1 MVYKVRG
8 KRDMKEY
15 VLKQIDMSRMRSK
28 QMEESKKEAIL
39 MQKLDFKYI
48 VKMYDSFVE
57 NKKINIIMEFC

>member
-1 MVYKVRG
+1 
-8 KRDMKEY
+8 
-15 VLKQIDMSRMRSK
+15 MSRMRSK